1 MSLIC
6 VSSSFPSVERASPI
20 LVELNMFQLFCSYF
34 SLSELKWHPRA
45 FGYYPKLITDKND
58 HPNGC
63 LVGVGIGSAD
73 EMLKARIFL
82 LVSNSFNEAS
92 RSRRGLWFEVMGIHV
107 CWFWQTIPI
116 FKHVRD
122 YFLCPYCFVSSCHFF
137 NFFTTVQMWVF
148 SSLLLELPKLASSI
162 YFTLFLF
169 VWSVI

>member
-1 MSLIC
+1 
-6 VSSSFPSVERASPI
+6 
-20 LVELNMFQLFCSYF
+20 MFQIFCSYF
-34 SLSELKWHPRA
+34 SLSELKWHLRA
-45 FGYYPKLITDKND
+45 FGYYPKLITYKNN

-73 EMLKARIFL
+73 EMLKAHIFL

-122 YFLCPYCFVSSCHFF
+122 YLLCPYCLVSSCHFF
-137 NFFTTVQMWVF
+137 NFWWFLHNCADVGIFIFALGITKACFIYLFHSFPICLIRHIIIESIITAFNIETSLYF
-148 SSLLLELPKLASSI
+148 SLK
-162 YFTLFLF
+162 
-169 VWSVI
+169 